1 MIYHT
6 VLFKW
11 KEGTGKEQINKA
23 LRELNALKP
32 KVPSILE
39 IQAGENF
46 SERSGGFSHVLT
58 SKFLTIEA
66 LDQYQVHPEHQKIV
80 VDLIKPIL
88 DQLVVGDFEVK

>member
-1 MIYHT
+1 VIYHT

-11 KEGTGKEQINKA
+11 KDGTKKEQVNEV

-46 SERSGGFSHVLT
+46 SDRSGGFSHVLT

-66 LDQYQVHPEHQKIV
+66 LDQYQIHPEHQKIV
-80 VDLIKPIL
+80 VGLIRPIL
-88 DQLVVGDFEVK
+88 EQLVVGDFEVK